1 MYLNTFTSGL
11 DPLDMTELEEF
22 ASLLKS
28 ASELGIPHSARC
40 PLPIGEHHRPPSA
53 LPLSRVG

>member
-28 ASELGIPHSARC
+28 ASELGIHGDDVRRGAV
-40 PLPIGEHHRPPSA
+40 
-53 LPLSRVG
+53 RVEDLQDHLAGR